1 MTTLQLSETRW
12 TPYSGD
18 ASMIGLLRRTKLDRQ
33 AQETFVVLPHRS
45 DLATCGPI
53 EVHRGQ
59 FDRVKLSVPV
69 ILSAVLAAGVD
80 RFSIAHN
87 HPGSDARPSPED
99 ERVLR
104 VLAKAAETVGLELLA
119 SYIITPT
126 EWSVTQREGA

>member
-12 TPYSGD
+12 VPIMGD
-18 ASMIGLLRRTKLDRQ
+18 ESVVSLLRRSALDRQ
-33 AQETFVVLPHRS
+33 AQEVFVVLPHRS

-87 HPGSDARPSPED
+87 HPGSDARPSAED
-99 ERVLR
+99 AN
-104 VLAKAAETVGLELLA
+104 VLAKLSEAAKTVGLELLS

-126 EWSVTQREGA
+126 DWSRRSA